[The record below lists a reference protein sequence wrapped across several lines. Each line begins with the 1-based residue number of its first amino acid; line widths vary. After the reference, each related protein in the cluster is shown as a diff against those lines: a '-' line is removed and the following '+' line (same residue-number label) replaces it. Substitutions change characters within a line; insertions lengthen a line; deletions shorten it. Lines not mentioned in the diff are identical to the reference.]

1 MKVTSDGSVL
11 VRSLVSPLLLFAM
24 VFLAAGRFSYWQG
37 WVYVGSTLLILA
49 ANYLVLRGRPDL
61 IRERLAP
68 GRGTKWWDKLYF
80 AISSPLFFVSL
91 AVAALDAGRF
101 SWGPPLPL
109 WVYLAAVLVYTA
121 GQVIHLWAKGTNRW
135 FATVVR
141 IQQDRGQV
149 VCQEGPYRF
158 VRHPGYVGGLLFMLT
173 TPLLLGSW
181 LAVIPQGIAAACL
194 VARTYMEDR
203 TLHAELPGYAEYAKK
218 VRHRLCPL
226 W

>member
-1 MKVTSDGSVL
+1 MEVASDGSVL
-11 VRSLVSPLLLFAM
+11 IRSLVSPLLLFAA

-37 WVYVGSTLLILA
+37 WVYIGSTLLILA

-101 SWGPPLPL
+101 SWGPRLPL

-135 FATVVR
+135 FATVAR

-181 LAVIPQGIAAACL
+181 LALIPQGIAAACL

-203 TLHAELPGYAEYAKK
+203 MLLAELPGYAEYARK